1 MSLRRFSRVGQL
13 SERQRVM
20 PLFPLEQVVLFP
32 GMSLP
37 LRIFE
42 ERYKVMIGAGHVTD
56 QLFGV
61 VLIRSG
67 QEVGEPAVPHQV
79 GCTARM
85 LRVDR
90 IPDGRMNILTI
101 GEQRFRLIGQA
112 RVMPEGYLVGDVEL
126 LTDQPPA
133 ALGDHLLADI
143 RREFTRYQQAVLGLT
158 GRMDPASAPD
168 LPPDPVRLSYRIAAT
183 LYVDAPERQRL
194 LETDDVSARL
204 QNELALLRREMPKS
218 IGPFSLN

>member
-1 MSLRRFSRVGQL
+1 MTE
-13 SERQRVM
+13 SERVL

-42 ERYKVMIGAGHVTD
+42 ERYKVMIGACQVTD

-67 QEVGEPAVPHQV
+67 SEVGAPAEPERV

-85 LRVDR
+85 VRVDR
-90 IPDGRMNILTI
+90 LPDGRMHILTI
-101 GEQRFRLIGQA
+101 GEQRFRLVGPA
-112 RVMPEGYLVGDVEL
+112 RVMPDGYLVGDVQIMAE
-126 LTDQPPA
+126 QPHVSVA
-133 ALGDHLLADI
+133 SDLVDSVRH
-143 RREFTRYQQAVLGLT
+143 EFTRYQQSTLGLAE
-158 GRMDPASAPD
+158 PKAPPD
-168 LPPDPVRLSYRIAAT
+168 LPADPLRLSYRIAAT
-183 LYVDAPERQRL
+183 LFVDPRERQRL
-194 LETDDVSARL
+194 LELDDVSSRL
-204 QNELALLRREMPKS
+204 RQELILLKREMPKT

>member
-1 MSLRRFSRVGQL
+1 MADES
-13 SERQRVM
+13 QRVM

-42 ERYKVMIGAGHVTD
+42 ERYKVMIGACQVTD

-67 QEVGEPAVPHQV
+67 REVGNPAEPEQV

-85 LRVDR
+85 VRVDR
-90 IPDGRMNILTI
+90 IPDGRMHIMTI
-101 GEQRFRLIGQA
+101 GEQRFRLLGQA
-112 RVMPEGYLVGDVEL
+112 RVMPEGYLVGDVAL
-126 LTDQPPA
+126 LPEAAPA
-133 ALGDHLLADI
+133 TVESSLVESVTQ
-143 RREFTRYQQAVLGLT
+143 EFKRYQEAILGLT
-158 GRMDPASAPD
+158 GRVDPVSAPE
-168 LPPDPVRLSYRIAAT
+168 LPSDPGRLSYRVAAT
-183 LYVDAPERQRL
+183 LFVDPHERQQL
-194 LETDDVSARL
+194 LETDDVASRL
-204 QNELALLRREMPKS
+204 QQELVLLKREMPKT

>member
-1 MSLRRFSRVGQL
+1 MADDTHRVL
-13 SERQRVM
+13 

-42 ERYKVMIGAGHVTD
+42 ERYKLMIGACQVTD

-67 QEVGEPAVPHQV
+67 REVGDPAEPEQV

-85 LRVDR
+85 VRVDR
-90 IPDGRMNILTI
+90 IPDGQMHILTV
-101 GEQRFRLIGQA
+101 GEQRFRLIGPSRA
-112 RVMPEGYLVGDVEL
+112 LSEGYLVGDVEL
-126 LTDQPPA
+126 LTDPPGA
-133 ALGDHLLADI
+133 VESTLLASVTE
-143 RREFTRYQQAVLGLT
+143 EFTRYQQAILGLT
-158 GRMDPASAPD
+158 GRGDPVKAPELPKDPA
-168 LPPDPVRLSYRIAAT
+168 RLSYRIAST
-183 LYVDAPERQRL
+183 LYVDPRERQRL
-194 LETDDVSARL
+194 LEIDDVAGRL
-204 QNELALLRREMPKS
+204 QQELALLKREMPKT

>member
-1 MSLRRFSRVGQL
+1 MRDETRRVL
-13 SERQRVM
+13 

-42 ERYKVMIGAGHVTD
+42 ERYKVMIGACQVTD

-67 QEVGEPAVPHQV
+67 REVGDPADPEPV

-85 LRVDR
+85 VRVDR
-90 IPDGRMNILTI
+90 IPDGQMHILSV
-101 GEQRFRLIGQA
+101 GEQRFRLVGPA
-112 RVMPEGYLVGDVEL
+112 RVMPEGYLVGDVQFLSEVP
-126 LTDQPPA
+126 TDTIDA
-133 ALGDHLLADI
+133 ALVS
-143 RREFTRYQQAVLGLT
+143 RVTEEFTRYQQAVLGLT
-158 GRMDPASAPD
+158 GRADPLRAAE
-168 LPPDPVRLSYRIAAT
+168 LPKDPVRLSYRVAAT
-183 LYVDAPERQRL
+183 LFVDARERQRL
-194 LETDDVSARL
+194 LETDNVANRL
-204 QNELALLRREMPKS
+204 EQELVLLKREMPRT

>member
-1 MSLRRFSRVGQL
+1 MTGP
-13 SERQRVM
+13 EREL

-42 ERYKVMIGAGHVTD
+42 DRYKVMIGACQVTD

-61 VLIRSG
+61 LLIRSG
-67 QEVGEPAVPHQV
+67 SEVGAPAQPERV

-90 IPDGRMNILTI
+90 VPDGRMNILTI
-101 GEQRFRLIGQA
+101 GETRFRLVGPP
-112 RVMPEGYLVGDVEL
+112 RVMPEGYLVGDVR
-126 LTDQPPA
+126 LTPEQPSPPVAADLIASVADEFKKYEAA
-133 ALGDHLLADI
+133 ALGMRGTGETRTPPSLPAD
-143 RREFTRYQQAVLGLT
+143 A
-158 GRMDPASAPD
+158 A
-168 LPPDPVRLSYRIAAT
+168 RLSYRVAAT
-183 LYVDAPERQRL
+183 LHVHPRERQHL
-194 LETDDVSARL
+194 LELDDVASRL
-204 QNELALLRREMPKS
+204 QQELKLLKRENRAATAS

>member
-1 MSLRRFSRVGQL
+1 MAD
-13 SERQRVM
+13 ETQREL

-42 ERYKVMIGAGHVTD
+42 DRYKLMIGACQVTD

-67 QEVGEPAVPHQV
+67 REVGDPAEPEPV

-85 LRVDR
+85 VRVDR
-90 IPDGRMNILTI
+90 IPDGQMHILTI
-101 GEQRFRLIGQA
+101 GEQRFRLIRPA
-112 RVMPEGYLVGDVEL
+112 RVLPEGYLVGDVQFL
-126 LTDQPPA
+126 SDAPIGAVDSGLMASVTQ
-133 ALGDHLLADI
+133 
-143 RREFTRYQQAVLGLT
+143 EFTRYQRAILGLT
-158 GRMDPASAPD
+158 GRA
-168 LPPDPVRLSYRIAAT
+168 DPVRAAELPKDPLRLSYRIAAT
-183 LYVDAPERQRL
+183 LFVDSKERQRL
-194 LETDDVSARL
+194 LETDDVSSRL
-204 QNELALLRREMPKS
+204 QQELALLKREMPKT

>member
-1 MSLRRFSRVGQL
+1 MADEHKRA
-13 SERQRVM
+13 M

-42 ERYKVMIGAGHVTD
+42 ERYKVMIGACQVTD

-67 QEVGEPAVPHQV
+67 REVGDPAEPENI

-85 LRVDR
+85 VRVDR
-90 IPDGRMNILTI
+90 IPDGQMHILTI
-101 GEQRFRLIGQA
+101 GEQRFRLIGQS
-112 RVMPEGYLVGDVEL
+112 RVMPEGYLVGDVEVL
-126 LTDQPPA
+126 PDGPA
-133 ALGDHLLADI
+133 GPVESTLVASVTQ
-143 RREFTRYQQAVLGLT
+143 EFTRYQQAILGLT
-158 GRMDPASAPD
+158 GRTDPVSAPE
-168 LPPDPVRLSYRIAAT
+168 LPSDPVRLSYRIAAT
-183 LYVDAPERQRL
+183 LFVEPQERQRL
-194 LETDDVSARL
+194 LETDDVVGRL
-204 QNELALLRREMPKS
+204 RQELALLKREMPRT